1 MRETDRRYQAR
12 MFGISSIRCLR
23 STTSK
28 ITRLGRCTLADDIG
42 QACAVLKEKGGLH
55 EHDRKRAKVG
65 TGY

>member
-1 MRETDRRYQAR
+1 

-28 ITRLGRCTLADDIG
+28 ITRLGRCALADDIG